1 MFKKKLLNT
10 LLVAS
15 LLLTSF
21 SYLPKAASYSSE
33 EIELNKLIQSNS
45 NKNITYDDGVL
56 LESNESMDIS
66 QLKNFKISNTKVAQV
81 KNGVLTGKQE
91 GTTFASYTED
101 NNVYIK
107 EVSVTSIETLK
118 KSNTSKIE
126 STPSSRTSY
135 KVSLDPG
142 HGGSDPGAS
151 GNGLIEKEINLE
163 TAKLVAGILKNN
175 GIEFEFTRTDDSYV
189 SLLERVKAMNSY
201 APDVA
206 VSIHYNSSTNV
217 SANGIETYYTGTK
230 LNKQLASNIQ
240 TFLISNTGA
249 TDRCIKTATFTVIQK
264 TNCTSALVEGGFIS
278 NTIEVTSI
286 ATEEYKKKIAQGIA
300 DGIMEFLRNNIA
312 L

>member
-1 MFKKKLLNT
+1 MFKNKLLNT
-10 LLVAS
+10 LLVAI

-21 SYLPKAASYSSE
+21 SYSPKAAPYSSE

-66 QLKNFKISNTKVAQV
+66 QLKNFKISNAKVAQV
-81 KNGVLTGKQE
+81 KNGVLTGKQQ

-107 EVSVTSIETLK
+107 EISVASIETLK
-118 KSNTSKIE
+118 KSTASKIE
-126 STPSSRTSY
+126 STP

-151 GNGLIEKEINLE
+151 GNELIEKEINLE
-163 TAKLVAGILKNN
+163 TAKLVADILDSYGVKV
-175 GIEFEFTRTDDSYV
+175 EFTRTDDSYV
-189 SLLERVKAMNSY
+189 SLLERVKKINSY

-217 SANGIETYYTGTK
+217 SAKGIETYYTGTK
-230 LNKQLASNIQ
+230 LNKQLASDIQ

-249 TDRCIKTATFTVIQK
+249 TDRGIKTATFTVIQK
-264 TNCTSALVEGGFIS
+264 TNCTSSLVEGGFIS
-278 NTIEVTSI
+278 NVDE
-286 ATEEYKKKIAQGIA
+286 ATLIKSDEHKQKIAKGIA
-300 DGIMEFLRNNIA
+300 DGIMKFIENNVS